1 MKGDGEATAVWFDG
15 MAEAMRA
22 LRPRRVLLYG
32 GPIGFDFG
40 DAEVV
45 EYSNPVTERMRNGR

>member
-1 MKGDGEATAVWFDG
+1 M
-15 MAEAMRA
+15 
-22 LRPRRVLLYG
+22 LLYG

-45 EYSNPVTERMRNGR
+45 EYSSPVTERMLDER